1 MQEVREAKERALAA
15 INEARMKKDEGETK
29 VRDQI
34 ENRRDYLQRKKL
46 EAALNTRRDWESTIG
61 SEKQKARQMKID
73 V

>member
-1 MQEVREAKERALAA
+1 VREAKERALAA

>member
-61 SEKQKARQMKID
+61 SEKQKARQMKIE